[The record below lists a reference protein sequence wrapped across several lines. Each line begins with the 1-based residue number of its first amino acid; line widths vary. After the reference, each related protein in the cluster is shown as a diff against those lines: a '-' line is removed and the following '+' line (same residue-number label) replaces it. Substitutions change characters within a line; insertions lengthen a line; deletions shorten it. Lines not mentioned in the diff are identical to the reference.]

1 MTSISDRAR
10 SWLTANPN
18 LPATLG
24 ALVIKVGGA
33 ALSFIFSFLIARKL
47 GASGTGG
54 YALALST
61 ATFGATIAL
70 FGLDYVA
77 LRSIAGSVRES
88 KYAEARGLSRSA
100 MLASCGI
107 ALAIGLFLIGAGD
120 LLLNRVLDVGLDH
133 MMIIV
138 AGLAVVPIAFTRMAI
153 VSLRGTG
160 SVLGAQWFDGP
171 QPMLVSVA
179 ILGCIIVTGATISTL
194 GVTAMFFTVSA
205 ISGAIAFGV
214 YQARIRHWPAAAP
227 VAIKPLLAQG
237 WQISFVVLSR
247 GIVDW
252 LVLVSLSSSH
262 SVADVGQFR
271 TAWQITTL
279 VTIIINTF
287 ETVSGPR
294 IAAAHRVK
302 DSDQIRAIIRQSV
315 FSMMAL
321 SAPLFIVMFAFPEWL
336 LGLFGP
342 EFPAAAPALRIL
354 ALGQLVNIVSG
365 PLGLVMLMTG
375 EERWTARVSLASLV
389 VLGGLCVTLIP
400 ALGLIGAALTTA
412 IIIVLRT
419 GTLFVLIKR
428 LRLAG

>member
-1 MTSISDRAR
+1 MTSIVEKAR
-10 SWLTANPN
+10 GWLNANPQ

-33 ALSFIFSFLIARKL
+33 ALSFIFSFLVARKL

-61 ATFGATIAL
+61 ATFGSTIAL

-77 LRSIAGSVRES
+77 LRSIAGNIREG
-88 KYAEARGLSRSA
+88 KIAEARGMSRSA
-100 MLASCGI
+100 TLATCGF
-107 ALAIGLFLIGAGD
+107 ALAIGLFLIGFGD

-133 MMIIV
+133 AMIII
-138 AGLAVVPIAFTRMAI
+138 AGLAVVPLAFNRMTI

-179 ILGCIIVTGATISTL
+179 IMLALIASGATLTTF

-205 ISGAIAFGV
+205 LSGLAAYSFYRV
-214 YQARIRHWPAAAP
+214 RIRDWPAAAP
-227 VAIKPLLAQG
+227 SAIKPLLGQG
-237 WQISFVVLSR
+237 WQISFVILSR
-247 GIVDW
+247 LVLDW

-262 SVADVGQFR
+262 SVAVVGQFR

-294 IAAAHRVK
+294 IAAAHRVN
-302 DSDQIRAIIRQSV
+302 DTQQIRSIIRQSV
-315 FSMMAL
+315 ISMMAL
-321 SAPLFIVMFAFPEWL
+321 SAPLFIVMFVFPEWL

-375 EERWTARVSLASLV
+375 QERWTARVSVASLV
-389 VLGGLCVTLIP
+389 LLGILCVTLIP
-400 ALGLIGAALTTA
+400 AYGLIGAAITTGL
-412 IIIVLRT
+412 IILLRT
-419 GTLFVLIKR
+419 GTLYILIRR
-428 LRLAG
+428 LGLAG

>member
-1 MTSISDRAR
+1 MTSIIGKAR
-10 SWLTANPN
+10 GWLKANPN

-33 ALSFIFSFLIARKL
+33 ALSFGFSFLIARKL
-47 GASGTGG
+47 GAAGTGG

-77 LRSIAGSVRES
+77 LRTIAGNIREG
-88 KYAEARGLSRSA
+88 KIAEARGMSRSTMQA
-100 MLASCGI
+100 TCGF
-107 ALAIGLFLIGAGD
+107 ALAIGLFLIGFGD
-120 LLLNRVLDVGLDH
+120 LLLNRVLDVGLDRQ
-133 MMIIV
+133 MVII
-138 AGLAVVPIAFTRMAI
+138 AGLAVVPLTFARMTI

-160 SVLGAQWFDGP
+160 SVLASQWFDGP
-171 QPMLVSVA
+171 QPMLISVM
-179 ILGCIIVTGATISTL
+179 ILLGFIVTGATISTL
-194 GVTAMFFTVSA
+194 GVTAMFFSVTACSA
-205 ISGAIAFGV
+205 LVAYTV
-214 YQARIRHWPAAAP
+214 YQARIRAWPPSEPA
-227 VAIKPLLAQG
+227 AIKPLLGQG

-247 GIVDW
+247 LVLDW
-252 LVLVSLSSSH
+252 LVLVSLSSSY
-262 SVADVGQFR
+262 SVAVVGQFR

-294 IAAAHRVK
+294 IAAAHRVN
-302 DSDQIRAIIRQSV
+302 DRQQIRSIIRQSV
-315 FSMMAL
+315 ISMMAL
-321 SAPLFIVMFAFPEWL
+321 SAPLFIVMFLFPEWL

-354 ALGQLVNIVSG
+354 AVGQLINIVSG

-375 EERWTARVSLASLV
+375 HERWTARVSVAALV
-389 VLGGLCVTLIP
+389 VLGVLCVTVIP
-400 ALGLIGAALTTA
+400 AYGLVGAAITTA
-412 IIIVLRT
+412 GIILLRT
-419 GTLFVLIKR
+419 GTLFVLVRR